1 MSVTRDPASEELLP
15 DVVSMPYYQQGTANA
30 CGTTSLAMVMTYLGV
45 PETKESIDAVIR
57 QMNIFTSPED
67 MIGFAR
73 GNGLQAQ
80 GYNHGS
86 WPDIEPDAVR
96 GAPCIL
102 LINANYDYPDNT
114 AISGLHYVVV
124 TGHGTDPVTG
134 QRYAVLH
141 DPNYSTADML
151 LYEAD
156 LTSMGNS
163 VNWGFADYYMAF
175 AAGSAPPLP
184 PGNSTGVQGALGAL
198 EGVTSI
204 TNGLMGVI
212 EPASFGGVVHGV
224 GQIIGGIVG
233 GLISAVGGLL
243 QVGAQWLH
251 GAVAGIPIL
260 RNIVQPI
267 ADLIDGIGAVLGD
280 LGNGINNV
288 ITDLGAGLG
297 QGINDLL
304 NGLAGVGRS
313 IDGAVNSLL
322 KGDLA
327 GFLEGV
333 GSALSDLLGA
343 LGSAVS
349 DAASAVGNA
358 LSDAANAVGNA
369 VSDAANAIGNAISD
383 IF

>member
-15 DVVSMPYYQQGTANA
+15 DVASMPYYQQGTANA

-45 PETKESIDAVIR
+45 PETKDSIDAVIR
-57 QMNIFTSPED
+57 RMNIFTSPED

-73 GNGLQAQ
+73 DNGLQAQ

-86 WPDIEPDAVR
+86 WPDIEPDAAR

-102 LINANYDYPDNT
+102 LINASYAYPDGTYN
-114 AISGLHYVVV
+114 SGLHYVVL

-141 DPNYSTADML
+141 DPDYATADML

-163 VNWGFADYYMAF
+163 VDWGFADYYMAF

-184 PGNSTGVQGALGAL
+184 PGNSTGAQGALGAV

-204 TNGLMGVI
+204 TNGLMGI
-212 EPASFGGVVHGV
+212 IDPASFGGVVHGL
-224 GQIIGGIVG
+224 GQVAGGIIGGI
-233 GLISAVGGLL
+233 ISGVGGLL
-243 QVGAQWLH
+243 QAGGQWLH
-251 GAVAGIPIL
+251 GAVAGIPVL

-267 ADLIDGIGAVLGD
+267 ADLIDGLGAVLGD
-280 LGNGINNV
+280 LGNGITSV

-297 QGINDLL
+297 QGIDDLL

-313 IDGAVNSLL
+313 LDGAVGSLL
-322 KGDLA
+322 KGDLG

-333 GSALSDLLGA
+333 GSALSNLLGA

-349 DAASAVGNA
+349 DAASAVGSA
-358 LSDAANAVGNA
+358 LSDAANAVGDA
-369 VSDAANAIGNAISD
+369 VSDAANAIGTALSD